1 MLWAISRVY
10 KPNAAE
16 GRAAA
21 VDAHRSYLHSQK
33 GILVLSG
40 QTQSDDGAEAIGT
53 LFIVNVN
60 TRAEAEA
67 FINGDPFTQA
77 GLLSSITI
85 TRMRKGLWNPEV
97 MDAA

>member
-10 KPNAAE
+10 KADAAA

-21 VDAHRSYLHSQK
+21 LEAHRNYLQSQK
-33 GILVLSG
+33 GIIVLSG
-40 QTQSDDGAEAIGT
+40 QTQSDDGTQAVGT
-53 LFIVNVN
+53 LFVVSVS

-77 GLLSSITI
+77 GLLASKTV
-85 TRMRKGLWNPEV
+85 TRMRKGMWNPEL
-97 MDAA
+97 MEGA